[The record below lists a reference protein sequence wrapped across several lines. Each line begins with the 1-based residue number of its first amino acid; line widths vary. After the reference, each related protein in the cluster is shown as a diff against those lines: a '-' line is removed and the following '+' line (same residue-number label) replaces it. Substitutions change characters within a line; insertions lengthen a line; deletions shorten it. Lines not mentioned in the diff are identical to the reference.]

1 MKSFAV
7 ACALVGCALAAPVPE
22 ADPSLLLNGGLVGA
36 TAYNGLAINGGL
48 ALNSGLVGT
57 AYNTVGLAHGAAV
70 ATAPVAAVAT
80 APVAAVATAPVA
92 AVAAV
97 PAPAVHTVAHAVTP
111 VIGQRIKAVQ
121 TVHAVPTTRL
131 VQSTHHTVHHVP
143 KVDVQKHVTT
153 HTTQHV
159 INHAP
164 VVGGYNAGLVA
175 AVPAVA
181 VADVAAAAVTAA

>member
-22 ADPSLLLNGGLVGA
+22 ADPSLLLNGGL
-36 TAYNGLAINGGL
+36 

-57 AYNTVGLAHGAAV
+57 AYNTVGLAHGA
-70 ATAPVAAVAT
+70 VAA
-80 APVAAVATAPVA
+80 APVA
-92 AVAAV
+92 AVAAAPAV
-97 PAPAVHTVAHAVTP
+97 ATVAASPVAAYAAPAVHTVAHAVTP

-143 KVDVQKHVTT
+143 KVDVQKHVST

-159 INHAP
+159 INHTP
-164 VVGGYNAGLVA
+164 VVGAYTAGLVA
-175 AVPAVA
+175 AAPAIA

>member
-22 ADPSLLLNGGLVGA
+22 ADPSLLLNGGLVVNG
-36 TAYNGLAINGGL
+36 GLAINGGL

-57 AYNTVGLAHGAAV
+57 AYNTVGLAHG
-70 ATAPVAAVAT
+70 
-80 APVAAVATAPVA
+80 AAVATAPVA

>member
-22 ADPSLLLNGGLVGA
+22 ADPSLLLNGGL
-36 TAYNGLAINGGL
+36 

-57 AYNTVGLAHGAAV
+57 AYNTVGLAHGA
-70 ATAPVAAVAT
+70 VAA
-80 APVAAVATAPVA
+80 APVA
-92 AVAAV
+92 AVAAAAPV
-97 PAPAVHTVAHAVTP
+97 ATVAAAPVATVAAAPVAAYAAPAVHTVAHAVTP

-121 TVHAVPTTRL
+121 TVHSVPTTRL

-164 VVGGYNAGLVA
+164 VVGGYHAGLVR
-175 AVPAVA
+175 AVP

>member
-22 ADPSLLLNGGLVGA
+22 ADPSLV
-36 TAYNGLAINGGL
+36 INGGL

-57 AYNTVGLAHGAAV
+57 AYNTVGLAHGAV
-70 ATAPVAAVAT
+70 AAAPVVDVAAAPVATVAA
-80 APVAAVATAPVA
+80 APVATVA
-92 AVAAV
+92 
-97 PAPAVHTVAHAVTP
+97 AVHTVAHAVTP

-121 TVHAVPTTRL
+121 TVHSVPTTRL

-164 VVGGYNAGLVA
+164 VVGGYHAGLVG

>member
-22 ADPSLLLNGGLVGA
+22 ADPSLLLNGGLVG
-36 TAYNGLAINGGL
+36 TAYNP
-48 ALNSGLVGT
+48 
-57 AYNTVGLAHGAAV
+57 VGLAHG
-70 ATAPVAAVAT
+70 
-80 APVAAVATAPVA
+80 AAVATAPVA

-159 INHAP
+159 INH
-164 VVGGYNAGLVA
+164 
-175 AVPAVA
+175 
-181 VADVAAAAVTAA
+181 TT

>member
-22 ADPSLLLNGGLVGA
+22 ADPSLV
-36 TAYNGLAINGGL
+36 INGGL

-57 AYNTVGLAHGAAV
+57 AYNTVGLAHGAVAAAPVVDVAAAPVATVAAAPAV
-70 ATAPVAAVAT
+70 ATVAAAPVAAYA
-80 APVAAVATAPVA
+80 
-92 AVAAV
+92 
-97 PAPAVHTVAHAVTP
+97 APAVHTVAHAVTP

-121 TVHAVPTTRL
+121 TVHSVPTTRL

-143 KVDVQKHVTT
+143 KVEVQKHVTT

-164 VVGGYNAGLVA
+164 VVGGYHAGLVG

>member
-36 TAYNGLAINGGL
+36 TAYGGL

-57 AYNTVGLAHGAAV
+57 AYNTVGLAHGAVAAAPVVDVAAAPV
-70 ATAPVAAVAT
+70 ATVAAAPVATVAAAPVAAYA
-80 APVAAVATAPVA
+80 
-92 AVAAV
+92 
-97 PAPAVHTVAHAVTP
+97 APAVHTVAHAVTP

-121 TVHAVPTTRL
+121 TVHSVPTTRL

-164 VVGGYNAGLVA
+164 VVGAYNAGLVG
-175 AVPAVA
+175 AVPTVNGS
-181 VADVAAAAVTAA
+181 VVDDV

>member
-36 TAYNGLAINGGL
+36 TAYGGL

-57 AYNTVGLAHGAAV
+57 AYNTVGLAHGAVAAAPVVDVAAAPV
-70 ATAPVAAVAT
+70 ATVAAAPVATVAAAPVAAYA
-80 APVAAVATAPVA
+80 
-92 AVAAV
+92 
-97 PAPAVHTVAHAVTP
+97 APAVHTVAHAVTP

-121 TVHAVPTTRL
+121 TVHSVPTTRL

-164 VVGGYNAGLVA
+164 VVGGYHAGLVG

>member
-22 ADPSLLLNGGLVGA
+22 ADPSLLLNGGLVG
-36 TAYNGLAINGGL
+36 
-48 ALNSGLVGT
+48 T
-57 AYNTVGLAHGAAV
+57 AYNTVGLAHG
-70 ATAPVAAVAT
+70 AAVAT

>member
-22 ADPSLLLNGGLVGA
+22 ADPSLLLNGGL
-36 TAYNGLAINGGL
+36 

-57 AYNTVGLAHGAAV
+57 AYNTVGLAHGA
-70 ATAPVAAVAT
+70 VAA
-80 APVAAVATAPVA
+80 APVA
-92 AVAAV
+92 AVAAAAPV
-97 PAPAVHTVAHAVTP
+97 ATVAAAPVAAYAAPAVHTVAHAVTP

-121 TVHAVPTTRL
+121 TVHSVPTTRL

-164 VVGGYNAGLVA
+164 VVGAYTAGLVA
-175 AVPAVA
+175 AAPAIA